1 MTRIR
6 IISAWWRTWHAWREC
21 ELRLEARNE
30 KKQTWTEGAS
40 TDSGSISWRTEAKWT
55 FLCWHRHTQIH
66 PPLLQTPPLWWQP
79 KSSLNLSLSLILV
92 NYSAAL
98 GNLPQG
104 NVHTTNDSKVLSH
117 VETLLFNRRSSSLSK
132 SVDPM
137 LRLTVV
143 VRLFQRLPLDSTGKG
158 VDHLDC
164 AMLSQRASRD
174 CCTPDFNIRSLVLVY
189 FT

>member
-1 MTRIR
+1 MRRSKHEQRGHQKT
-6 IISAWWRTWHAWREC
+6 A
-21 ELRLEARNE
+21 ARYHE
-30 KKQTWTEGAS
+30 EQKQNGHFFVGI
-40 TDSGSISWRTEAKWT
+40 DLHKYILPCFK
-55 FLCWHRHTQIH
+55 L
-66 PPLLQTPPLWWQP
+66 PPFDGNQ

-104 NVHTTNDSKVLSH
+104 NVHATNDSKMLSH
-117 VETLLFNRRSSSLSK
+117 VETCLFNRRSCSLSK

-137 LRLTVV
+137 LRLAVV

-158 VDHLDC
+158 VDDLDC